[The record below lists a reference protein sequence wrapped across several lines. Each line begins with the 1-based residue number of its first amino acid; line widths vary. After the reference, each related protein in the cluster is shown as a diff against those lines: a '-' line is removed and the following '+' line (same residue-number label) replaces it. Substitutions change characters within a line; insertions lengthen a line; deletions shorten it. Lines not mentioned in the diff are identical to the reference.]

1 MPNVEVSCSISNCT
15 FYGEGNVC
23 RAEKIMVDLD
33 RHSSYDS
40 EFGEELGYKDH
51 IDEAAKSAQTCCR
64 TFKPKES

>member
-15 FYGEGNVC
+15 FYGEGNIC
-23 RAEKIMVDLD
+23 QAEKIMVDLD
-33 RHSSYDS
+33 RHSSYDV

-51 IDEAAKSAQTCCR
+51 IDKAAKSAQTCCR

>member
-33 RHSSYDS
+33 RHSGYNS
-40 EFGEELGYKDH
+40 EFAEEFGYKDH

-64 TFKPKES
+64 TFKPKEK